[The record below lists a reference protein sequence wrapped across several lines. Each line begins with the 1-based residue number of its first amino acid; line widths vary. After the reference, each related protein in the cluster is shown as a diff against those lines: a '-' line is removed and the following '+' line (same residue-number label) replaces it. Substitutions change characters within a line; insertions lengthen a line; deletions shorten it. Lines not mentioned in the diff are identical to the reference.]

1 MLIVNEKRNEN
12 RNSRKKQ
19 METLELKNTIV
30 EILKSLDDLNYRM
43 ETQH

>member
-19 METLELKNTIV
+19 METLELKNII
-30 EILKSLDDLNYRM
+30 EISKSLDDLNYRM
-43 ETQH
+43 EIQH